1 MPNLLPFGCLSDPG
15 YFFDIFDQLLR
26 PHGAEYLE
34 RMREESRGMPIS
46 AVAINMWRHFLEIKN
61 LTDENKTP
69 EEIASAE
76 KEFREMFLNNTY
88 RTNEYVQ
95 EITIVDS
102 TNTHIPL
109 EKQIVMFPEAGEFLE
124 SFCFFLLLTISISR
138 RLSHVQNPSDEQ
150 DQYGRDQQINFDQK
164 ITTNIFVLC
173 RTFVFVNI

>member
-1 MPNLLPFGCLSDPG
+1 
-15 YFFDIFDQLLR
+15 
-26 PHGAEYLE
+26 
-34 RMREESRGMPIS
+34 MPIS

-61 LTDENKTP
+61 LTDENKTT

-76 KEFREMFLNNTY
+76 KEFREQFLNNTY
-88 RTNEYVQ
+88 RTNEVVQ

-164 ITTNIFVLC
+164 NYNKYFRALSHICICKHLMHHLLQH
-173 RTFVFVNI
+173 